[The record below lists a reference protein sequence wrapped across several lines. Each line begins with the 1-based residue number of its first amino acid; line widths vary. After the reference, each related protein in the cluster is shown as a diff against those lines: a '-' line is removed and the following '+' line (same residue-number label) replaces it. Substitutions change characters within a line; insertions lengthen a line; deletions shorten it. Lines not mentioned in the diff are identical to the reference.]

1 MTAFDRDDVQD
12 RTASESRTIETS
24 VILKGRA
31 PSNYAAESPPG
42 NGMEAPF
49 GRALTT
55 ADGAVGWRHPQPVP
69 WDEHLTP
76 LSFLERAASAFRDKT
91 AVVYGEQR
99 STYGEFATRVNRLAS
114 ALRGAGLEEGDRV
127 AVLCPNIPPMLE
139 AHFAVPLTGG
149 VIVAINTR
157 LAADDVAWILEH
169 SGARF
174 LLVDAEFS
182 PLVASVR
189 DRLADLRYIINIV
202 DAGPAPTLPG
212 PTYDEFLAG
221 GQPDRQ
227 AWRLAS
233 EHDLVAINYT
243 SGTTGRPKGVMYTHR
258 GVYLNALG
266 ELLHSRISSDSVFLW
281 TLPMF
286 HANGWCLTWGL
297 TGIGAAHVCLRKT
310 DPGVIWP
317 LIGREGVTHLNGAP
331 TVLIALANHPLSQEI
346 TLERPLTVT
355 TGGAPP
361 SPTLIAQTQ
370 TLGAELVHVY
380 GLTET
385 YGPST
390 LCEVQPA
397 WSALPPAEQARL
409 KARQGAPFII
419 ADEMRVVDDDLR
431 EVPADGQTMG
441 EVVMRGKNI
450 MAGYYR
456 DPEAT
461 ARAFLGGWFHSGDL
475 AVVHPDGAIELR
487 DRKKDIIISGGEN
500 ISTIEVEQVVA
511 RHPAVL
517 ECAVVAIPDEHW
529 GERPK
534 AFVTLKP
541 GMQATAD
548 EIIAF
553 CRANLAHFKCPGAV
567 EFGELPKTA
576 TGKIQKFVLRE
587 REWAG
592 HDKRIH

>member
-1 MTAFDRDDVQD
+1 MTAFARRNAAPAIEHPFATPESSVEPVTGRPPEDAFGS
-12 RTASESRTIETS
+12 AS
-24 VILKGRA
+24 A
-31 PSNYAAESPPG
+31 
-42 NGMEAPF
+42 NGWEAPL
-49 GRALTT
+49 GQTLES
-55 ADGAVGWRHPQPVP
+55 AVDVERWHQPSPP
-69 WDEHLTP
+69 WDEYLTP
-76 LSFLERAASAFRDKT
+76 LSFLDRTAFAFRDKT
-91 AVVYGEQR
+91 AVVYGDQR
-99 STYGEFATRVNRLAS
+99 YTYGEFATRVNRLAS

-139 AHFAVPLTGG
+139 SHFVVPLAGG
-149 VIVAINTR
+149 VIVAINIR

-174 LLVDAEFS
+174 LLVDTEFS
-182 PLVASVR
+182 PLIVPVR
-189 DRLADLRYIINIV
+189 ERLPELKQIV
-202 DAGPAPTLPG
+202 NVVDTRPAPTLPG
-212 PTYDEFLAG
+212 PTYEEFLST
-221 GQPDRQ
+221 GQPDPL
-227 AWRLAS
+227 AWRLGS
-233 EHDLVAINYT
+233 ENDLIAINYT

-258 GVYLNALG
+258 GVFLNALG
-266 ELLHSRISSDSVFLW
+266 EVIHSRITRDSVFLW

-286 HANGWCLTWGL
+286 HCNGWCLTWGL
-297 TGIGAAHVCLRKT
+297 TGIGATHVCLRKV
-310 DPGVIWP
+310 DPALVWS
-317 LIGREGVTHLNGAP
+317 LIEGEAVTHCNGAP
-331 TVLIALANHPLSQEI
+331 TVLIALANHPLSQQVK
-346 TLERPLTVT
+346 LSRPLTVT

-361 SPTLIAQTQ
+361 SPTLIAQMEA
-370 TLGAELVHVY
+370 LGVDLIHIY
-380 GLTET
+380 GLTEM

-390 LCEVQPA
+390 ICEVQPG
-397 WSALPPAEQARL
+397 WPALPAGEQARL
-409 KARQGAPFII
+409 KARQGVPFVI
-419 ADEMRVVDDDLR
+419 ADAMRVVDEDLR

-475 AVVHPDGAIELR
+475 AVLHGDGYIELR

-500 ISTIEVEQVVA
+500 ISTIEVEQVVS

-517 ECAVVAIPDEHW
+517 ECAVVAVPDDHW

-534 AFVTLKP
+534 AFVTLRP
-541 GMQATAD
+541 GMAATEE

-553 CRANLAHFKCPGAV
+553 CREHLAHFKCPAAV
-567 EFGELPKTA
+567 AFGELPKTA

-587 REWAG
+587 REWVG

>member
-1 MTAFDRDDVQD
+1 MTAIDHGNDPTATERDPGSP
-12 RTASESRTIETS
+12 RIANGKAS
-24 VILKGRA
+24 LGQA
-31 PSNYAAESPPG
+31 LAAVDAWLS
-42 NGMEAPF
+42 
-49 GRALTT
+49 
-55 ADGAVGWRHPQPVP
+55 PQPAP

-76 LSFLERAASAFRDKT
+76 LSFLERAASAFRDKR

-99 STYGEFATRVNRLAS
+99 YTYGEFASRVNRLAS
-114 ALRGAGLEEGDRV
+114 ALRGVGLEAGDRV

-139 AHFAVPLTGG
+139 AHFAVPLAGG
-149 VIVAINTR
+149 IIVAINTR
-157 LAADDVAWILEH
+157 LAADDVTWILEH

-174 LLVDAEFS
+174 LLVDTEFS
-182 PLVASVR
+182 PLVAPVR
-189 DRLADLRYIINIV
+189 DQLPGLRHLINIV
-202 DAGPAPTLPG
+202 DTGPDPTLSG
-212 PTYDEFLAG
+212 PTYEEFLAG

-233 EHDLVAINYT
+233 ENDLIAINYT

-266 ELLHSRISSDSVFLW
+266 ELLHSRITSDSVFLW

-286 HANGWCLTWGL
+286 HCNGWCLTWGL
-297 TGIGAAHVCLRKT
+297 TGIGGTHVCLRKV
-310 DPGVIWP
+310 DPALVWP
-317 LIGREGVTHLNGAP
+317 LIEREGVTHLNCAP

-346 TLERPLTVT
+346 TLERPLTIT

-361 SPTLIAQTQ
+361 SPTLIAKMEA
-370 TLGAELVHVY
+370 LGVNLIHVY
-380 GLTET
+380 GLTEM

-390 LCEVQPA
+390 LCEVPVR
-397 WSALPPAEQARL
+397 WSALPLTEQARL
-409 KARQGAPFII
+409 KARQGVPFIT
-419 ADEMRVVDDDLR
+419 ADALRVVDDDLR

-441 EVVMRGKNI
+441 EVVMRGKSI

-475 AVVHPDGAIELR
+475 AVMHPDGYIELR

-511 RHPAVL
+511 RHSAVL
-517 ECAVVAIPDEHW
+517 ECAVVAVPDDHW

-541 GMQATAD
+541 EARATEE
-548 EIIAF
+548 EIIVF
-553 CRANLAHFKCPGAV
+553 CRDHLAHFKCPDAV
-567 EFGELPKTA
+567 AFGELPKTA

-592 HDKRIH
+592 YDKRIH